1 VEVRSSGRGR
11 HWALAAIAA
20 AGLHLAVAAW
30 VFRSIPPPGA
40 SFGGGGS
47 VQVALAPSSGP
58 SAAEALTRPRQDAT
72 EVVPDA
78 TVAPSAPVIKT
89 PAAPSPEAIEAPVAE
104 RDPDAVVPPDAV
116 AEPAVAEVVQAVTP
130 EAVPVLE
137 VSTIPV
143 PEIEVVEARDAVV
156 PPTPQP
162 SPPAPKP
169 AVARPLPA
177 KPAPSEAVRA
187 SEAPPLG
194 GAVSASSD
202 TQGRPGSQT
211 AGGQPSPE
219 ANYGAPAREATAPG
233 GSADYMSRLRAWL
246 EQHKEYPHRAR
257 QRRIQGTALL
267 VTALLV
273 FVMDRGG
280 NILSHRIE
288 RSSGDR
294 TLDHAV
300 EDMIERA
307 QPLPRMP
314 DSFQQAQLEI
324 RVPVQ
329 FLLR

>member
-1 VEVRSSGRGR
+1 MEIRGR
-11 HWALAAIAA
+11 HWAVAAVAA

-30 VFRSIPPPGA
+30 VFRSVPPPAA

-58 SAAEALTRPRQDAT
+58 SAAEAPAGPRQDAA
-72 EVVPDA
+72 EVAPAA
-78 TVAPSAPVIKT
+78 TLAPSAPPVET
-89 PAAPSPEAIEAPVAE
+89 PVAPKPEAVEAPVAE
-104 RDPDAVVPPDAV
+104 PIPDAVVPPDAV
-116 AEPAVAEVVQAVTP
+116 AEPAVAEAVQAVTP
-130 EAVPVLE
+130 EIA
-137 VSTIPV
+137 PV
-143 PEIEVVEARDAVV
+143 PEASPMPVPEVEVVEARDAVV

-162 SPPAPKP
+162 RPPAPKP
-169 AVARPLPA
+169 AVARAAAA
-177 KPAPSEAVRA
+177 KPAPPEAVRA
-187 SEAPPLG
+187 AEAPPPG

-202 TQGRPGSQT
+202 TRGRPGSQA
-211 AGGQPSPE
+211 AGGQPSPD
-219 ANYGAPAREATAPG
+219 ANDGAPAREAVAPG
-233 GSADYMSRLRAWL
+233 GSADYMGRLRAWL

-257 QRRIQGTALL
+257 QRRIQG
-267 VTALLV
+267 TALLV

-307 QPLPRMP
+307 QPLPRLP